1 MNKYTTQ
8 SRPLH
13 GRVVIRWIGGR
24 LPDVG
29 GATVQRNDLLWGSSF
44 EDFRDC
50 PSARLIIDEA
60 GRRRWMCMC
69 ECVIHIGELRNK
81 RIPFPSPVHL
91 QSRLSCMR
99 LRCLALGS
107 TAQPLL
113 RPFFI
118 LVSKQYIMPPTSFNS
133 SKPLLHYIY
142 VRTCWLLQC
151 TVSIMLCTP
160 VYIRASPTVW

>member
-1 MNKYTTQ
+1 LDC
-8 SRPLH
+8 R
-13 GRVVIRWIGGR
+13 R
-24 LPDVG
+24 LPTYTVISSSSSSWMVVG
-29 GATVQRNDLLWGSSF
+29 CA
-44 EDFRDC
+44 
-50 PSARLIIDEA
+50 
-60 GRRRWMCMC
+60 
-69 ECVIHIGELRNK
+69 CVIHIGELRNK

-151 TVSIMLCTP
+151 TVGIMLCTS
-160 VYIRASPTVW
+160 VYIS